1 MSLLK
6 EINDLRRE
14 LKTSRSIAHD
24 FEAALKIARK
34 NGFDDQAILSGIRAP
49 PPSGGIGKMETSDQ
63 TRLLELQKAEIG
75 KLRAKIRDLEGAK
88 KPERLP
94 PIQSPL
100 TVQ

>member
-34 NGFDDQAILSGIRAP
+34 NGFDDQAVLSGIRAP
-49 PPSGGIGKMETSDQ
+49 PPSGGIGRMEAADQ
-63 TRLLELQKAEIG
+63 TRVLELQKFEIG
-75 KLRAKIRDLEGAK
+75 KLRNKVHELETVK
-88 KPERLP
+88 LPEKLP
-94 PIQSPL
+94 PL
-100 TVQ
+100 HAM

>member
-34 NGFDDQAILSGIRAP
+34 NGFDDQAVLSGIRAP
-49 PPSGGIGKMETSDQ
+49 PPSGGIGRMEAADQ
-63 TRLLELQKAEIG
+63 TRVLELQKFEIG
-75 KLRAKIRDLEGAK
+75 KLRNKVHELEVGK
-88 KPERLP
+88 LPEKLP
-94 PIQSPL
+94 PLQAI
-100 TVQ
+100 